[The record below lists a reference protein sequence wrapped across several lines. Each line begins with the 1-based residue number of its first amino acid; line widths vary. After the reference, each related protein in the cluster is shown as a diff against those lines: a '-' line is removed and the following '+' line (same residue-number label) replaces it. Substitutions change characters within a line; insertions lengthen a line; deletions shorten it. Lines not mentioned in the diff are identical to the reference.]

1 MATLF
6 LRGSHDCQVCW
17 EMNIIDSFFPGCCV
31 GPYGKL
37 GRLFPSDASLAPT
50 GQDST
55 IEPPTRALLHRQHHP
70 LPLSLLHNVLSSR
83 PRNGGSRSHRSPSA
97 DRQPHRR
104 RLIPPARC
112 RRKHHQSHA
121 DDGNRWS
128 VRVRHTKHFDEAER
142 GRLGSFH
149 KDGGHGGHF
158 WWVTKQRMNE
168 LGSLGKREF
177 CADTSG

>member
-1 MATLF
+1 MHRWRRQDRTAPL
-6 LRGSHDCQVCW
+6 
-17 EMNIIDSFFPGCCV
+17 
-31 GPYGKL
+31 
-37 GRLFPSDASLAPT
+37 SL
-50 GQDST
+50 
-55 IEPPTRALLHRQHHP
+55 PPTRALLHRQHHP

-128 VRVRHTKHFDEAER
+128 VRVRHPKHFDEAER
-142 GRLGSFH
+142 GRLGRFH

-168 LGSLGKREF
+168 LGSLRKREF